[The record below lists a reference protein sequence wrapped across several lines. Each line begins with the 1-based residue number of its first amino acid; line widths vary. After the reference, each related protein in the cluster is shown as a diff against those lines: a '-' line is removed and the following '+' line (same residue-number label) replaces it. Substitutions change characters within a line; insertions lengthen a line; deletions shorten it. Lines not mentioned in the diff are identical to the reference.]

1 PPTRH
6 PAGRSPCRPNGRPKR
21 GMTQKPILSHPQFE
35 WVCKKE
41 AVPPQLLSGTRFV
54 PPNHPNCRGTA
65 MNRMEAITWV
75 LSVCTD
81 LRLSQAKT
89 LAHLVAAALHVGR
102 VSLANLGRRLLGE
115 GTVKSRI
122 QRTWR
127 FTANERVS
135 VSDGMHGVL
144 RRLLGKKR
152 KRPLLVAL
160 DWTEIRDLHTLMAAA
175 VLKGRAVPLLWA
187 SYPEWVL
194 HKSQNNLEEGLL
206 RLLKALLPEGLPL
219 ILLAGRGFGRTELAR
234 TCQRLGFAYVIRIRP
249 DVWVECPAYRGQLLD
264 LPVQRGVCRLLAD
277 VAFRKQH
284 PVRQHVVVRWKRG
297 LPTRRDEPWF
307 LMSNLRRPAL
317 ALSQVY
323 SQRMT
328 IEGLFRDDKNRR
340 NAWAFRDPHPC

>member
-1 PPTRH
+1 AIRR
-6 PAGRSPCRPNGRPKR
+6 PANEILPWAGFGRP
-21 GMTQKPILSHPQFE
+21 TATALSHPQFE

-152 KRPLLVAL
+152 KRPLLVA
-160 DWTEIRDLHTLMAAA
+160 
-175 VLKGRAVPLLWA
+175 
-187 SYPEWVL
+187 
-194 HKSQNNLEEGLL
+194 
-206 RLLKALLPEGLPL
+206 
-219 ILLAGRGFGRTELAR
+219 
-234 TCQRLGFAYVIRIRP
+234 
-249 DVWVECPAYRGQLLD
+249 
-264 LPVQRGVCRLLAD
+264 
-277 VAFRKQH
+277 
-284 PVRQHVVVRWKRG
+284 
-297 LPTRRDEPWF
+297 
-307 LMSNLRRPAL
+307 
-317 ALSQVY
+317 
-323 SQRMT
+323 
-328 IEGLFRDDKNRR
+328 
-340 NAWAFRDPHPC
+340 